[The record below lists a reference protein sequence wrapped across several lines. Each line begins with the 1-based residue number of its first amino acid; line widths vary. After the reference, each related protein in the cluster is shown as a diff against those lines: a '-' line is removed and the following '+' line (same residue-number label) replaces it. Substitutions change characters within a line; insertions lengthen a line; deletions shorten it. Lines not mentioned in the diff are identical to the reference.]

1 MDSTRLAKQTE
12 PLSALEWFMFDKL
25 DWSRKYT
32 CVDVGTYTGDTVIR
46 FMMASGGVY
55 NKIVAIEP
63 DEINRTHMQSIM
75 SDLRLNDKKYI

>member
-1 MDSTRLAKQTE
+1 MSV
-12 PLSALEWFMFDKL
+12 LEWFMFDKL
-25 DWSRKYT
+25 DRSRKYT
-32 CVDVGTYTGDTVIR
+32 YVDVGTYTGDTVIR